1 MNFSDYYQCY
11 NDYFWTWEEDAEVLS
26 IPGGSTIAYREHVA
40 TILTDIAEQG
50 LPPFGSFL
58 LAMIATN
65 KTVDDSLQLVR
76 SRVADSIE
84 KKDNVVFLHI
94 DAVDHAF
101 TFLRMLE
108 RIPPEYKT
116 GKRRHIL
123 LQTIFRNA
131 HNRLNPSTS
140 KGIATGLKDNI
151 KGRTRLL
158 RKKDFDNRILLK
170 DFNVIALLI
179 RTFPTVQSII
189 DAMGELPELE
199 ESDMPLLE
207 DITVSD
213 THYEDFVEELM
224 SNPQTFQAGALI
236 KPIWAGFNIPIFNAH
251 PSEQPLGGVSDL
263 SNKGDFDKL
272 LVSEFAN
279 DDLIFMN
286 RIANNEALYLH
297 REMPPVKDKL
307 HRTILIDIS
316 LKNWGTPKIL
326 AYASYIAIARHP
338 KALTE
343 SRAFVVGNYC
353 TPVACNDAGAIID
366 GLQKVDAGLHAAK
379 GLAAFLEANK
389 QDKQLEIFYITTAAA
404 LQYPQVQLQL
414 ATYQSFFKYLITTDA
429 AGEINF
435 YRKKNNVQKHL
446 QTIRLPLNKLWAK
459 KLPQRE
465 VPETVIVPNDFPP
478 LLLSTPYGIKKILP
492 LDEEVYCVANRC
504 LLRRSK
510 ADHTK
515 SGKGWQMVLKNVP
528 VNALY
533 EIGKQ
538 ESGEIFFLIFNLQ
551 NKELSITNLD
561 TQQTAK
567 ALFKEWKGKY
577 LKEFL
582 FNKYGKFMHLITN
595 PDAFVFIP
603 DFTTGIITIEKAQL
617 TSNIFALDYPARQ
630 KQISDFPYIYSNSS
644 ILTHIEDV
652 YINGENYLVINGRQ
666 LQIMHGEQLYFTPH
680 NVNQNRSKQSVRKNK
695 RQFEFADGSTI
706 TIDPGGYFILTS
718 SNNKIPQIFF
728 SSILDYPMGMATQ
741 NNFAGNEFFNDATR
755 GQVSV
760 VLTRRGESPIAAIRI
775 MKTYTGIGLAAAKH
789 IVDSANG
796 LISKNMDIADARKMA
811 EELKQLG
818 SVVSISKPQ
827 SAKQAIQSP
836 VTFYQENIATFI
848 GHIINYAATD

>member
-1 MNFSDYYQCY
+1 MNFSDYYQSY
-11 NDYFWTWEEDAEVLS
+11 KDYFWAWEEDAEVLV
-26 IPGGSTIAYREHVA
+26 IPGGSTIAYREQAA
-40 TILTDIAEQG
+40 TMLTDLAEQG
-50 LPPFGSFL
+50 LPTFGAFL

-65 KTVDDSLQLVR
+65 KTIDDSLALIR
-76 SRVADSIE
+76 SKVNDIFNKEADVSYSYPE
-84 KKDNVVFLHI
+84 AI
-94 DAVDHAF
+94 DVAF
-101 TFLRMLE
+101 TFLRILE
-108 RIPPEYKT
+108 KVPGEYKT
-116 GKRRHIL
+116 GKRRQIL
-123 LQTIFRNA
+123 LQTIFKNA

-140 KGIATGLKDNI
+140 KGIATGLKNNI
-151 KGRTRLL
+151 KGRSRLSRQKAFDTRV
-158 RKKDFDNRILLK
+158 FLK
-170 DFNVIALLI
+170 DFNVIALLF

-199 ESDMPLLE
+199 ESDIPLLE

-213 THYEDFVEELM
+213 TSYEDFVEELM
-224 SNPQTFQAGALI
+224 SNPKTFEAGALI

-343 SRAFVVGNYC
+343 SRAFVVGNDC
-353 TPVACNDAGAIID
+353 TPVSCNDTGAIID
-366 GLQKVDAGLHAAK
+366 GLQKVDAGLHAGK

-389 QDKQLEIFYITTAAA
+389 HDKQLEIFYITTAAA
-404 LQYPQVQLQL
+404 LQYPEVQLQL
-414 ATYQSFFKYLITTDA
+414 ATYSSFFKYLITTDA
-429 AGEINF
+429 EGEINF
-435 YRKKNNVQKHL
+435 YRKKNNAQKHL
-446 QTIRLPLNKLWAK
+446 QTIRLPLHKLWAK

-465 VPETVIVPNDFPP
+465 TPVVTLAPNDLPP
-478 LLLSTPYGIKKILP
+478 LLLPTPFGIKKVLP
-492 LDEEVYCVANRC
+492 LDEEVYCVANHC
-504 LLRRSK
+504 LMRRSK
-510 ADHTK
+510 LHNVKT
-515 SGKGWQMVLKNVP
+515 GKGWQMLLRNIP

-561 TQQTAK
+561 TLQTAK
-567 ALFKEWKGKY
+567 ALFKEWKGKHF
-577 LKEFL
+577 KEFL
-582 FNKYGKFMHLITN
+582 FNKYGKFMHLVGN

-603 DFTTGIITIEKAQL
+603 DFTTGIITKEKAHL
-617 TSNIFALDYPARQ
+617 TSNIFGLDYPARQ
-630 KQISDFPYIYSNSS
+630 KEVNDFPGTYSNSN
-644 ILTHIEDV
+644 ILRNIEDV
-652 YINGENYLVINGRQ
+652 FINGENYLVINGRQ

-706 TIDPGGYFILTS
+706 TIDPSGYFMLTS

-728 SSILDYPMGMATQ
+728 SSLLDNPLGMATQ
-741 NNFAGNEFFNDATR
+741 DSFAGNEFFNDETR
-755 GQVSV
+755 GQVSAS
-760 VLTRRGESPIAAIRI
+760 LTRRGDNPIGAIKI
-775 MKTYTGIGLAAAKH
+775 MKNYTGIGLAAAKH
-789 IVDSANG
+789 IVDSERR
-796 LISKNMDIADARKMA
+796 LITKNIAPADAKKMA
-811 EELKQLG
+811 EELQQLG
-818 SVVSISKPQ
+818 CSVIIGKPQ
-827 SAKQAIQSP
+827 HPQQAILSA
-836 VTFYQENIATFI
+836 TAFYQENIATFI
-848 GHIINYAATD
+848 GHIINYAAAD